1 MVKLLF
7 EYIIGDVV
15 DFRDDS
21 IILQNNNIGYRIFT
35 SVKSKLDLNIGDRS
49 VLIYTE
55 LIPREDSI
63 SLYGF
68 TTKEEMDMFNLLI
81 LVSRIGPKVGL
92 SILSALDS
100 NTIKAAIVAKDKETL
115 CKAPGIGKKTAERII
130 LELRDRIDES
140 SIVYTTEVGLVKN
153 DNGDEAVEA
162 LLSLGYTRYEV
173 EKSLKLLDT
182 DDMTTEDIIKVLLK
196 TLW

>member
-68 TTKEEMDMFNLLI
+68 TTKEEIDMFNLLI

-196 TLW
+196 TL

>member
-196 TLW
+196 TL

>member
-68 TTKEEMDMFNLLI
+68 TTKEEIDMFNLLI

-130 LELRDRIDES
+130 LELRDRIDEN
-140 SIVYTTEVGLVKN
+140 SIVYTQEAGVIKS

-182 DDMTTEDIIKVLLK
+182 DGMTTEDIIKVLLK
-196 TLW
+196 TL